1 MQRPT
6 DASPT
11 SRSQRSEKSLTGE
24 VRPVER
30 LSTKERREMFSLMA
44 RYFSN
49 VSPTVFER
57 DLSEKEWCILLTD
70 ASGHV
75 KGFSTMMLV
84 RMVVDDR
91 PVAAVYSGD
100 TIVDREHWGE
110 SVLSRLWSRHAF
122 DLASHIPEA
131 QVYWF
136 LLSSGYKTYRFL
148 TTFFKEFYPT
158 YERQTPPGAKRVMEA
173 LAHARFPGQFDPEAG
188 VVYPENAAPL
198 RFGVADVADR
208 RLADPHVA
216 FFISANPG
224 YARGDE
230 LVCLTELAT
239 ENLTPAGRRMLGP

>member
-1 MQRPT
+1 MKSST
-6 DASPT
+6 GASPT
-11 SRSQRSEKSLTGE
+11 SRSQRSEKRLSGE
-24 VRPVER
+24 VRRVES
-30 LSTKERREMFSLMA
+30 LSSKEIDEMFSLLA

-49 VSPTVFER
+49 VSRIVFEW

-70 ASGHV
+70 ASGHI

-84 RMVVDDR
+84 RTVVDDR

-122 DLASHIPEA
+122 DLAAGINDAP
-131 QVYWF
+131 VYWF

-148 TTFFKEFYPT
+148 TTFFREFYPT
-158 YERQTPPGAKRVMEA
+158 YKRTTPPGTKRVMDA

-188 VVYPENAAPL
+188 VVHPEDAAPL
-198 RFGVADVADR
+198 RFGVADVTDR
-208 RLADPHVA
+208 RLADLHVA
-216 FFISANPG
+216 FFVSANPG
-224 YARGDE
+224 HARGDE
-230 LVCLTELAT
+230 LVCLTELAP

>member
-1 MQRPT
+1 MHRPT
-6 DASPT
+6 DESPT
-11 SRSQRSEKSLTGE
+11 SRLRRSENSLSGE
-24 VRPVER
+24 VRPVAR
-30 LSTKERREMFSLMA
+30 LSSREREEMFSLME

-49 VSPTVFER
+49 VSRAVFER

-70 ASGHV
+70 DSGRV

-84 RMVVDDR
+84 RSVVDGR

-122 DLASHIPEA
+122 DLASGTPEER
-131 QVYWF
+131 VYWF

-158 YERQTPPGAKRVMEA
+158 YERQTPPGEKRVMHV
-173 LAHARFPGQFDPEAG
+173 LAHSRFPGRFDSDAG
-188 VVYPENAAPL
+188 VVRPEYSAPL
-198 RFGVADVADR
+198 RFGVAEVTDR

-216 FFISANPG
+216 FFVSANPG

-230 LVCLTELAT
+230 LVCITRLAK